1 MMWIGPEPTQ
11 LSTDPAEL
19 AAWGVEEPMRE
30 RADAALARAVAA
42 TDAELWFVPRLE
54 SPDGIGALLR
64 F

>member
-1 MMWIGPEPTQ
+1 MDRARAHAVVHRPGGAGR
-11 LSTDPAEL
+11 L
-19 AAWGVEEPMRE
+19 GVEEPMRE
-30 RADAALARAVAA
+30 RVDAALARAVAA